1 MPLVSLP
8 FAALLLTG
16 ILLGGM
22 VWVGAGLAPLVH
34 AKLPADAAGRLMRQ
48 LVPFYYGGGAIL
60 AFGASALVAW
70 SLAGLAL
77 ALTGVAFL
85 FALLWLRPAI
95 NRHDDKAAAGDP
107 AARAVHGSL
116 RRASLVLH
124 LLQIVGVL
132 IAFALIAAGHPAPVP
147 AVG

>member
-8 FAALLLTG
+8 FAALLVTG

-22 VWVGAGLAPLVH
+22 VWVGIGLTPVVQTR
-34 AKLPADAAGRLMRQ
+34 LPADVAGRLIRQ
-48 LVPFYYGGGAIL
+48 LFPFYYGGGAIL
-60 AFGASALVAW
+60 ALGASALVAW

-95 NRHDDKAAAGDP
+95 NRHHDKGAASDP
-107 AARAVHGSL
+107 AALAVHASL
-116 RRASLVLH
+116 RRASFVLSA
-124 LLQIVGVL
+124 LQLAGVL
-132 IAFALIAAGHPAPVP
+132 IAFALIAAGHPAPMP
-147 AVG
+147 RVG